1 MTDQLSSK
9 GTTTVSEQPK
19 LRVGIAG
26 AVRGGGFI
34 AGLREEAHRAE
45 LVAVYDPIPAARE
58 AFAATNQVEH
68 VCESFDELLDRVDL
82 VILASPQQHH
92 TPQAVAALARD
103 IHVLSEVPAAVSME
117 QANALV
123 AAVRGSKAQYMMSEN
138 YGYIRENLIVREMVR
153 EGAFGDLY
161 YGEGEYLHEM
171 KTWHTTPTGEKTWR
185 YYWQVGR
192 DGITYPTHS
201 LGPLLQW
208 FDDRVVSVSCVGTG
222 RHTDPE
228 HELQDTTILLARTLK
243 GRLLRLRFDL
253 LSNRPELYAY
263 YAVQGTDGAYEA
275 ARTPN
280 SEAVV
285 YLNGRS
291 PNGVWEPLEKFADLY
306 LPSRYNQPGSKDTH
320 WGSDAWPVRDFIES
334 ILTGSTPE
342 IDVYAALDMT
352 LPGMLSELSI
362 AQNGAWVH
370 VPNPRFFTGGIG
382 VDPSRESPLA

>member
-1 MTDQLSSK
+1 MTP
-9 GTTTVSEQPK
+9 TPK

-34 AGLREEAHRAE
+34 AGLREESDRAD
-45 LVAVYDPIPAARE
+45 LVAVYDPIPASRE
-58 AFAATNQVEH
+58 AFAATNEVEF
-68 VCESFDELLDRVDL
+68 VCASFEELLDHVDL

-92 TPQAVAALARD
+92 TPQAVAALARG
-103 IHVLSEVPAAVSME
+103 IHVLSEVPAAVSLD
-117 QANALV
+117 QAKALV
-123 AAVRGSKAQYMMSEN
+123 AAVRQSDAQYMMSEN

-153 EGAFGDLY
+153 AGELGDLY

-171 KTWHTTPTGEKTWR
+171 KTWHTTATGEPTWR
-185 YYWQVGR
+185 HFWQVGR

-263 YAVQGTDGAYEA
+263 YSVQGTQGAYEA
-275 ARTPN
+275 ARTVD
-280 SEAVV
+280 SHAVV

-291 PNGVWEPLEKFADLY
+291 PEGVWEPLEKYADLFM
-306 LPSRYNQPGSKDTH
+306 PDRYKLGGSAHTH
-320 WGSDAWPVRDFIES
+320 WGSDSWPIRDFIES
-334 ILTGSTPE
+334 ILTGEAPA

-352 LPGMLSELSI
+352 LPGLLSESSI

-370 VPNPRFFTGGIG
+370 VPNPRFFTEGIG
-382 VDPSRESPLA
+382 VDPSREAPLA

>member
-1 MTDQLSSK
+1 MT
-9 GTTTVSEQPK
+9 TPPK

-34 AGLREEAHRAE
+34 AGLREEQHRAE
-45 LVAVYDPIPAARE
+45 LVAVYDPIAASRK
-58 AFAATNQVEH
+58 AFAATNQVEF

-92 TPQAVAALARD
+92 TPQALAALARD

-117 QANALV
+117 QATALV
-123 AAVRGSKAQYMMSEN
+123 AGVRQSNAQYMMSEN
-138 YGYIRENLIVREMVR
+138 YVYIRENLIVREMVR
-153 EGAFGDLY
+153 EGALGDLF

-171 KTWHTTPTGEKTWR
+171 KSWHATPTGEPTWR
-185 YYWQVGR
+185 HFWQVGR

-222 RHTDPE
+222 RNTDPE
-228 HELQDTTILLARTLK
+228 HELQDTTILLARTVK
-243 GRLLRLRFDL
+243 GRLLRLRFDV
-253 LSNRPELYAY
+253 LSNRPDLHAY

-275 ARTPN
+275 ARTSK
-280 SEAVV
+280 SEAVI

-291 PNGVWEPLEKFADLY
+291 PNGQWEPLEKFANLY
-306 LPSRYNQPGSKDTH
+306 LPGRYKVGVSMENH
-320 WGSDAWPVRDFIES
+320 WGSDAWPIRDFIES
-334 ILTGSTPE
+334 ILTGSSSE

-352 LPGMLSELSI
+352 LPGVLSELSI
-362 AQNGAWVH
+362 AQNGAWIH

-382 VDPSRESPLA
+382 VDPSREAPLA